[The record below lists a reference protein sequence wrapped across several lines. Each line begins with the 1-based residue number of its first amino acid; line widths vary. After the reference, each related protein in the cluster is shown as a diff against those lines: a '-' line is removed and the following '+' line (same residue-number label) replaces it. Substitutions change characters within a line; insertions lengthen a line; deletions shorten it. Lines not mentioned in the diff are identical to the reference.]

1 MRTIMI
7 TLMMLVGMTGFTQKN
22 EKSIST
28 VQEGD
33 SIIFKSMR
41 CEFSTTSGEVYS
53 FKGIAVV
60 SNVTLFDDGDVLSVE
75 ITTNDGEKYE
85 LTVLLLEYYEEKGK
99 VEVISK

>member
-1 MRTIMI
+1 MKTIMI
-7 TLMMLVGMTGFTQKN
+7 TIMMMVGMIGFSQQN
-22 EKSIST
+22 EKSMST

-53 FKGIAVV
+53 FKGVAVV
-60 SNVTLFDDGDVLSVE
+60 SNVYLYDDGSLLSIQ
-75 ITTNDGEKYE
+75 ITTANGEKYE
-85 LTVLLLEYYEEKGK
+85 LYSDMLIYYAEKGK